1 MKLAAFAFLAGALWS
16 WWLTAEY
23 KDNKWV
29 ATLAESNQQA
39 ADQLQKATERVL
51 QAEREQ
57 RLAAR
62 KLEVTHVE
70 NQQLLDQVLDDN
82 RKLARQLDGL
92 YDPGDKSYS
101 GDTLSSTGGT
111 GQSSNQAAPGRLS
124 AKTSDF
130 LLEYA
135 READRVAEYAD
146 TCYKWAT
153 QMQQNH

>member
-1 MKLAAFAFLAGALWS
+1 MKFAAVTFFIGALWS

-39 ADQLQKATERVL
+39 ADQLQEATERVL
-51 QAEREQ
+51 KAEREQ
-57 RLAAR
+57 RLMLR

-92 YDPGDKSYS
+92 YDPGTTTYS
-101 GDTLSSTGGT
+101 GSPLSSIGG
-111 GQSSNQAAPGRLS
+111 PGESISQTASRRLS
-124 AKTSDF
+124 AEASDF
-130 LLEYA
+130 LLKYF

-146 TCYKWAT
+146 TCHKWVT
-153 QMQQNH
+153 QIHQEH